1 MYFYLLSGSNI
12 LGFTQFEDKKIHSFC
27 CPRYNP
33 YVQARGRIDQLKRLG
48 HSVDKV
54 LFSFSRN
61 TNSLTPSLH
70 DLNLKHK
77 QIGQAFFSS
86 E

>member
-1 MYFYLLSGSNI
+1 MYFCLSSRSNI
-12 LGFTQFEDKKIHSFC
+12 LGFTQFEDKNFRSFC

-54 LFSFSRN
+54 LFPFSRN
-61 TNSLTPSLH
+61 TPSLH
-70 DLNLKHK
+70 DLNLKQT
-77 QIGQAFFSS
+77 QIGQAFLSS